1 MIFVFLDLGLFIHY
15 DNLFSCSTRG
25 SLFLPKRQKLSE
37 IKRQHFLEKVVK
49 KWVSV
54 NISIAEW
61 IKYPKINLKL
71 LETKAKGS
79 FFFVVEVHYNIYA
92 QENIF

>member
-1 MIFVFLDLGLFIHY
+1 MLFVFLDLGLFIHY

-49 KWVSV
+49 KWGSV
-54 NISIAEW
+54 CKYINCRMDQISQD
-61 IKYPKINLKL
+61 KPKTSRNK
-71 LETKAKGS
+71 S
-79 FFFVVEVHYNIYA
+79 
-92 QENIF
+92 